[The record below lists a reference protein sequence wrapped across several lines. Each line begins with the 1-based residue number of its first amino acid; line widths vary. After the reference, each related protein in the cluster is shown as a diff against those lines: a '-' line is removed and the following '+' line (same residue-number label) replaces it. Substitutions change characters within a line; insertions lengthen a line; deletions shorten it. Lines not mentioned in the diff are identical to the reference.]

1 MPALIAL
8 AASVGLLAVLDTW
21 LFFGPLSGTLVAGL
35 VWVSFI
41 AWGCHFHSGGGTK
54 GTTTTVVCM
63 SWGALVGMLAVM
75 LANGPLGPLDDPI
88 ALGIAVGLGAAVICL
103 SSAVSLLATIPAR
116 ERRILILRFFGNMT
130 QSQIAADIGISQM
143 HVSRLL
149 SQTLAKLREG
159 LLKD

>member
-1 MPALIAL
+1 MLPLAIATAVFHGFHDASRARRIAWWLPVGLIAV
-8 AASVGLLAVLDTW
+8 ASFLAVSRSAIV
-21 LFFGPLSGTLVAGL
+21 GVA
-35 VWVSFI
+35 V
-41 AWGCHFHSGGGTK
+41 A
-54 GTTTTVVCM
+54 
-63 SWGALVGMLAVM
+63 
-75 LANGPLGPLDDPI
+75 
-88 ALGIAVGLGAAVICL
+88 
-103 SSAVSLLATIPAR
+103 LLATIPAR